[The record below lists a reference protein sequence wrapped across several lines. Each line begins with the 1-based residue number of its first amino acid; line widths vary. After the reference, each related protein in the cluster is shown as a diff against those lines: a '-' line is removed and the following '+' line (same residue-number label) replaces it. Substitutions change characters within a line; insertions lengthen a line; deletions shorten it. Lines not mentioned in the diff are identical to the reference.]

1 MHFRV
6 DLHGRPEP
14 CFEIARFRAMARVNG
29 DQHSCA
35 AFWVKGVAETLKA
48 AELDVAALLDEAG
61 YTFSNRKGQSFV
73 ATCGGAFRQP
83 GDRALNLERRET
95 GEL

>member
-48 AELDVAALLDEAG
+48 AELDVAALLDEARRITPSVEKWRRQAPPR
-61 YTFSNRKGQSFV
+61 YAALPLHAVTN
-73 ATCGGAFRQP
+73 FR
-83 GDRALNLERRET
+83 L
-95 GEL
+95 